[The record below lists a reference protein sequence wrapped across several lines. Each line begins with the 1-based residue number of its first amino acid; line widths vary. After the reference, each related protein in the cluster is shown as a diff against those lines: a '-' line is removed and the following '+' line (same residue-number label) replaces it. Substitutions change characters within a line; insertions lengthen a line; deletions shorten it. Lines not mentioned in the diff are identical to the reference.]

1 MSSPDVEPSRRRVLV
16 VFGNGRVRGLGRAL
30 LDGLLVALRER
41 GADVRVHDLLADGF
55 DPVLHLEE
63 GALHAG
69 PVPLDV
75 DPLAARYQEDVRW
88 AERFLVVHPVWWFAP
103 PAILKG
109 WIDRILV
116 HDVALRQ
123 RPGVSP
129 SPLLAGRSALVV
141 QTFNTSRAID
151 RVAFLGLS
159 AFFWKRV
166 VFHSVGV
173 ERVARLPL
181 YSVESLSEARLEQ
194 FRVRLLRAVNALL
207 E

>member
-1 MSSPDVEPSRRRVLV
+1 MYSLPSNPDARRVLV
-16 VFGNGRVRGLGRAL
+16 IFGGGRAEGLGREL
-30 LDGLLVALRER
+30 VDGVLRTLR
-41 GADVRVHDLLADGF
+41 DAGATVRVHDLLADGF
-55 DPVLHLEE
+55 DPVLRLTENQ
-63 GALHAG
+63 AHACACS
-69 PVPLDV
+69 PTE
-75 DPLAARYQEDVRW
+75 DPLVARYQDDVRW

-116 HDVALRQ
+116 DGIALEQ
-123 RPGVSP
+123 HEGASP
-129 SPLLAGRSALVV
+129 SPLLEGRRALVV

-151 RVAFLGLS
+151 RVAFLGIS

-173 ERVARLPL
+173 GRVARLPL
-181 YSVESLSEARLEQ
+181 YSVERLSQARLER
-194 FRVRLLRAVNALL
+194 FRARLDRAIRALL

>member
-1 MSSPDVEPSRRRVLV
+1 MSFPDVEPSKRRVLV
-16 VFGNGRVRGLGRAL
+16 VFGTGRVRGLGRVL
-30 LDGLLVALRER
+30 LEGLLGVLRER

-55 DPVLHLEE
+55 DPVLRLEE
-63 GALHAG
+63 GAHHAG
-69 PVPLDV
+69 SVSVDADPV
-75 DPLAARYQEDVRW
+75 AARYQEDVRW

-123 RPGVSP
+123 RAGESP
-129 SPLLAGRSALVV
+129 SPLLTGRRALVV

-181 YSVESLSEARLEQ
+181 YAVESLSEVRLGRFRARL
-194 FRVRLLRAVNALL
+194 VRALDALL